1 MKYVDISNLADF
13 VPIAVFERVKKL
25 IGFLKEKATSKQES
39 KLKERLADI
48 EKKIIL
54 LNVLYENGGVMT
66 DGEFAMREDFSWI
79 KSIATNPYAN
89 RGNLGIRA
97 EIVGFFNPK
106 TSIPK

>member
-1 MKYVDISNLADF
+1 MADY
-13 VPIAVFERVKKL
+13 VPITAFERVNKL
-25 IGFLKEKATSKQES
+25 IGFLKEKATNKQEA
-39 KLKERLADI
+39 KLRENLADI
-48 EKKIIL
+48 ERKIII

-79 KSIATNPYAN
+79 KGIATNPYAN

-106 TSIPK
+106 TSMPK